1 MSETVKS
8 FIGRVA
14 VVEQEGSAVR
24 VLLNEGETMYAA
36 RDLLAACGCAY
47 PTKWCQREAKSESD
61 VKLVKLP
68 FPINGK
74 TGGAS
79 RRSVPMYFVTERCGR
94 MILDIFG
101 CSKET
106 RAWISPANWAS
117 LTNSRHRLFL
127 HLRRPFQR
135 SRRLP
140 LKLEATPSTGGS
152 TRFCWSCLS
161 SKST

>member
-61 VKLVKLP
+61 VK
-68 FPINGK
+68 

-106 RAWISPANWAS
+106 RAWIEGKVFACKLGKPDEQTPTELPAPTQVAVPEKPTPPPKAGSDAIN
-117 LTNSRHRLFL
+117 
-127 HLRRPFQR
+127 RRIDAI
-135 SRRLP
+135 LLELLE
-140 LKLEATPSTGGS
+140 LKKYIVTAEA
-152 TRFCWSCLS
+152 
-161 SKST
+161 